1 MSLCENELILS
12 DEELIC
18 GPEPTTRTI
27 IRQGILLRTPALTLS
42 YSSKIN
48 GFYSYFYP
56 QRVSTPLYPEG
67 VTAHPVGCDSPL
79 QIVMA

>member
-1 MSLCENELILS
+1 MLLRVSDRAAVSLCENELILS

-42 YSSKIN
+42 YSSKK
-48 GFYSYFYP
+48 
-56 QRVSTPLYPEG
+56 
-67 VTAHPVGCDSPL
+67 
-79 QIVMA
+79 IV